1 MGSNNRSHEKAPW
14 ITYRPELKVLDCT
27 VRDGGLINDHQF
39 SDEFV
44 RAVYDTC
51 IAAGVDTMEIG
62 YKNSERLFPKD
73 RFGAW
78 RHCNEEDMRRVV
90 GEHDAKSTGLTLS
103 AMADAGKS
111 DWKTALLPAAD
122 SVLGM
127 IRVAFYAHQVSEAV
141 DMIHHAS
148 EQGYETMANLMA
160 VSNITE
166 EEIGKVLE
174 AIAPTPAG
182 TMVIVDSFGHLYR
195 EQIDRLYHKYA
206 EAMEGTG
213 KEIGIHAH
221 NNMQLAFANTI
232 EAIILGSNRADA
244 TMAGLGRGAGNCP
257 MELLLGFLR
266 NPKFKLRPVIR
277 LLQEHMPEIRKTV
290 EWGPLVPLQ
299 PHGSTESP
307 PARGHGVSGWG
318 TSRGLR
324 GLLRRDRERAIGER
338 YFHAEGS
345 HVGIEDRL
353 ESAIDDSADGRLP
366 SYPCGHSKP
375 TRYGRTHCGTPTS
388 ANCMFTRPTLSMPS

>member
-1 MGSNNRSHEKAPW
+1 MSNNNTSSEHAPW

-27 VRDGGLINDHQF
+27 VRDGGLINAHQF
-39 SDEFV
+39 NDEFV

-51 IAAGVDTMEIG
+51 IEAGVDTMEIG

-73 RFGAW
+73 SFGPW
-78 RHCNEEDMRRVV
+78 RHCDEQDMRRVV
-90 GEHDAKSTGLTLS
+90 GDHDAASTGLTLA

-111 DWKTALLPAAD
+111 DWKTAIGPAKD

-141 DMIHHAS
+141 DMIQHAN

-166 EEIGKVLE
+166 EEIATVLE
-174 AIAPTPAG
+174 AIAPSPAS

-195 EQIDRLYHKYA
+195 EQIDRLYRKYA
-206 EAMEGTG
+206 DAMKGTG

-232 EAIILGSNRADA
+232 EAIVLGSNRADA

-266 NPKFKLRPVIR
+266 NPKFDLRPVIE
-277 LLQEHMPEIRKTV
+277 LLQKFMPEIRKTV
-290 EWGPLVPLQ
+290 EWGPLIPYNITGQLNLH
-299 PHGSTESP
+299 PRSAMEF
-307 PARGHGVSGWG
+307 
-318 TSRGLR
+318 
-324 GLLRRDRERAIGER
+324 RAG
-338 YFHAEGS
+338 
-345 HVGIEDRL
+345 DKP
-353 ESAIDDSADGRLP
+353 DDFVAFYDQIVNE
-366 SYPCGHSKP
+366 
-375 TRYGRTHCGTPTS
+375 T
-388 ANCMFTRPTLSMPS
+388 

>member
-1 MGSNNRSHEKAPW
+1 VSNTDSSPEKAPW

-27 VRDGGLINDHQF
+27 IRDGGLINDHRF
-39 SDEFV
+39 SDGFV

-51 IAAGVDTMEIG
+51 IAAGIDSMEIG
-62 YKNSERLFPKD
+62 YKNSERLFPRD

-78 RHCNEEDMRRVV
+78 RHCREEDMRRVV
-90 GEHDAKSTGLTLS
+90 GDHDAESTGLTLA

-111 DWKTALLPAAD
+111 DWKTTIGPAAD

-141 DMIHHAS
+141 DMIHHAN
-148 EQGYETMANLMA
+148 EQGYKTMANLMA

-166 EEIGKVLE
+166 EEIGGVLE

-206 EAMEGTG
+206 EAMRGTG
-213 KEIGIHAH
+213 KEVGIHAH
-221 NNMQLAFANTI
+221 NNLQLAFANTI
-232 EAIILGSNRADA
+232 EAIVLGSNRVDA

-277 LLQEHMPEIRKTV
+277 LLQEHMPKIRETV
-290 EWGPLVPLQ
+290 EWGPLIPYNITGQLNLH
-299 PHGSTESP
+299 PRAAMEFRAGES
-307 PARGHGVSGWG
+307 
-318 TSRGLR
+318 
-324 GLLRRDRERAIGER
+324 RDDFVAFYDQI
-338 YFHAEGS
+338 
-345 HVGIEDRL
+345 VN
-353 ESAIDDSADGRLP
+353 ES
-366 SYPCGHSKP
+366 
-375 TRYGRTHCGTPTS
+375 
-388 ANCMFTRPTLSMPS
+388 